1 MRLVLV
7 GPPGAGKGTQAV
19 HLASHYGIPHIS
31 TGDIFRYNIKEN
43 TELGQK
49 AKSYMDAG
57 NLVPDSVTNEMVAD
71 RLTHADAKAGFL
83 LDGFPR
89 NVVQAE
95 VLRDILTTAGTPLD
109 AALEF
114 VLDDAEIIRRLS
126 GRRVCRG
133 CGTTFHVEFEKP
145 QVDGVCDK
153 CQGELYQREDDSEA
167 VITRRLQVYAEQ
179 TKPIIA
185 FYRTEGLLIT
195 IPAAGE
201 VSEISHRAIAALSAA
216 VVH

>member
-95 VLRDILTTAGTPLD
+95 VLRDIFKTAGTPLD

-133 CGTTFHVEFEKP
+133 CGATFHVEYEKP
-145 QVDGVCDK
+145 KVDGVCDK
-153 CQGELYQREDDSEA
+153 CQGELYQRTDDSEE
-167 VITRRLQVYAEQ
+167 VIAHRLSVYAEQ
-179 TKPIIA
+179 TKPIID
-185 FYRTEGLLIT
+185 FYRAEGLLIS
-195 IPAAGE
+195 IPAVGE
-201 VSEISHRAIAALSAA
+201 VSDIFANAVAALA
-216 VVH
+216 